1 MRWAIS
7 FALLLTTAT
16 VASAETVNVKYRG
29 AVDLAPFACET
40 VTRSSLVRR
49 VCFDTANSYMLIN
62 LDGTWYHYCGID
74 AATVSALKS
83 AGSMGRYYNA
93 NIKGRFDCR
102 VTLPPAYSK

>member
-1 MRWAIS
+1 MRWLIPL
-7 FALLLTTAT
+7 ALLATAT
-16 VASAETVNVKYRG
+16 SAAAEIVNVKYRG
-29 AVDLAPFACET
+29 LVDLAPFECEAF
-40 VTRSSLVRR
+40 TRSSLVRR
-49 VCFDTANSYMLIN
+49 VCFDAAHSYMLIN

-102 VTLPPAYSK
+102 VTPPPAYSK